1 MSQSFINYINEIFN
15 KLKNILNIQDIET
28 IYSNKLRKAIMYDM
42 WFNRVLVNPSKLIE
56 FINELVNEFNYVDK
70 NDLLQAFLTHELLH
84 AKLRKSII
92 KHLKM
97 YLDVEHALTY
107 LGYIIEEIE
116 HKIILDLTPFKQIEY
131 LMYMKWFNNV
141 IKNLHLF
148 LSNPLSIPK
157 ILIKFATGIIHNFI
171 QFNQIPE
178 IFRKQQFIELVNLLK
193 NINPDVIEDSK
204 KFLSILSKVIEY
216 SHDKNIIFN
225 Y

>member
-1 MSQSFINYINEIFN
+1 MSQNFINHVNEIFN
-15 KLKNILNIQDIET
+15 KLKNCLNIQEIE
-28 IYSNKLRKAIMYDM
+28 IVYSNKIRKAIMYDM
-42 WFNRVLVNPSKLIE
+42 WFNRILINPDKLIE
-56 FINELVNEFNYVDK
+56 FINELANEFRHVNQD
-70 NDLLQAFLTHELLH
+70 DLLQAFLVHELLH

-92 KHLKM
+92 KHLRM
-97 YLDVEHALTY
+97 YLDVENALTY

-148 LSNPLSIPK
+148 LNNPLSIPK
-157 ILIKFATGIIHNFI
+157 VLIKFATGIIHNFI
-171 QFNQIPE
+171 QFNQIPK
-178 IFRKQQFIELVNLLK
+178 IFRKEQFVNLVNLLK
-193 NINPDVIEDSK
+193 NINPEVIEDSK
-204 KFLSILSKVIEY
+204 KFLTILSKVIEY